1 MEQKH
6 GGVFCPPM
14 DKRETV
20 KRIEKLDEDN
30 VDSRITRLRAD
41 WLKAVK

>member
-14 DKRETV
+14 DKRVTV
-20 KRIEKLDEDN
+20 KGIEKLDE
-30 VDSRITRLRAD
+30 VI
-41 WLKAVK
+41 